1 MDGGGGGGALVEFI
15 DVPLLNPLLLLS
27 LESNILESLG
37 GGGGGGLVFSFT
49 FWRVS
54 FSEEIFFEGF
64 SWRSVGG

>member
-15 DVPLLNPLLLLS
+15 DAPLLNPLLLLS

-49 FWRVS
+49 F
-54 FSEEIFFEGF
+54 
-64 SWRSVGG
+64 